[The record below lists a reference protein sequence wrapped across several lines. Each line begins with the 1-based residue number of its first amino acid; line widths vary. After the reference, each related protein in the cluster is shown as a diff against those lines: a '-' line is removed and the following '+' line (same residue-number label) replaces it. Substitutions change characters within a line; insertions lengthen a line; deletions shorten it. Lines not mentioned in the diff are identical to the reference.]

1 LKGGDKEF
9 ALKQFDVSR
18 ETIGRLEVYEKLLL
32 KWSKV
37 KNLVAPSTLSGLW
50 MRHFV
55 DSLQLLPIARDYGQ
69 ALRWIDMGAG
79 AGFPGLVLAMALA
92 DQPEAKVYLVESDHR
107 KCAFLREVSRETGI
121 RTEIVNERVENV
133 VGNLP
138 AADCITARAL
148 APLAQLIE
156 YALPQLEKGAVGLFP
171 KGQHIDTELTNNTIF
186 SRVNLSF
193 VPSFTGEKSRIMV
206 VRLHSEA

>member
-1 LKGGDKEF
+1 MKGGDKEL

-121 RTEIVNERVENV
+121 RTEIVNERIENV

-138 AADCITARAL
+138 SVDCITARAL

-171 KGQHIDTELTNNTIF
+171 KGQHIDMELTNDTIF
-186 SRVNLSF
+186 SRVDLSF
-193 VPSFTGEKSRIMV
+193 VPSLTGEKSRIMV
-206 VRLHSEA
+206 VRLRSEA